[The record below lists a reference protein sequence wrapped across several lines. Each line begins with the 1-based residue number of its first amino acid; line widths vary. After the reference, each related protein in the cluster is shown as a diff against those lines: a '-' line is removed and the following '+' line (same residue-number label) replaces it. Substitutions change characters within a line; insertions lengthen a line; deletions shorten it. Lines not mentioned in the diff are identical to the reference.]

1 MGRSAAVGNVLI
13 HAPLSTTS
21 VLDES
26 TDIVSMIAAPWAA
39 VVIATSIPYRFMQAL
54 FIDRLLEVGSEASHY
69 GTLLGTTANLAI
81 GAFVLALW
89 GRAVFARACRL
100 AAARGASPGSEAWRV
115 TPVAFASYL
124 FTGTLAELIFY
135 ATLFSGIG
143 TIVAAVVG
151 GLAIGTMEL
160 NERASIFGA
169 IRLISRYG
177 RELRI
182 VTALVIVFGCA
193 SVVALINVTATF
205 GFGMWLADVF
215 LGADLSRWSVLF
227 SGNNRRFVLATI
239 AGAWIAIEPFWIA
252 ANVVLVRKAGAAETG
267 EDLRVW
273 FEELRQP

>member
-1 MGRSAAVGNVLI
+1 MI

-26 TDIVSMIAAPWAA
+26 TDIVSMVAAPWAA
-39 VVIATSIPYRFMQAL
+39 VVIATSIPYRFMQAV
-54 FIDRLLEVGSEASHY
+54 FIDRLVEVGGEASHY

-81 GAFVLALW
+81 ASFVFALW

-100 AAARGASPGSEAWRV
+100 AAARGAPPGGEAWRV
-115 TPVAFASYL
+115 SPVAFGSYL

-143 TIVAAVVG
+143 TILAAIVG

-169 IRLISRYG
+169 MRLIARYG

-182 VTALVIVFGCA
+182 ITALVLVFGCA
-193 SVVALINVTATF
+193 FVIALINVTATF
-205 GFGMWLADVF
+205 GFAMWLADVF

-227 SGNNRRFVLATI
+227 GEHNRRFVLATL

-273 FEELRQP
+273 FEEVRQP